1 MRESFQSVLSNE
13 IKLRYFKSYCVENMT
28 LENLMFH
35 LDVED
40 AKRLPNQSFV
50 QARSKKI
57 IDTYIRDGAK
67 MHIHLSPEI
76 HDGLVQNLDRN
87 EIDPAMFVDAQYVAM
102 ECIKTEVWP
111 RLIQKAMELPTNLM
125 ANTAKAHTI
134 HHDTALVLL
143 QDKIG
148 HRMFKKFLKV
158 RGKDHF
164 VSFIDDVEEY
174 TNLPG
179 IEYMQHTAK
188 KLFKKYLSDH
198 ARLQVDMSTKMRQDI
213 EEKLDMPTMD
223 MFKPAIVKVKTGLLQ
238 DSLLRYLSSPI
249 HEELH
254 NDAEIPQLVREMT
267 AARNSGKLELPHLDS
282 VLGHPKYMSNFK
294 KYLTSQHAVE
304 NLIFLEEVEE
314 FRRLPSSQIVL
325 RNAKKIVDKYI
336 NQATARAPLP
346 LGKALHD
353 SMVKTADGMEKSFF
367 SGAVHDIMHVLRQ
380 DEVPEFL
387 DAPLFMVLVGAWASL
402 DETYARKQLV
412 GDFELAY
419 FRHRFHAICETKR
432 DRPKS

>member
-1 MRESFQSVLSNE
+1 
-13 IKLRYFKSYCVENMT
+13 
-28 LENLMFH
+28 
-35 LDVED
+35 
-40 AKRLPNQSFV
+40 
-50 QARSKKI
+50 
-57 IDTYIRDGAK
+57 
-67 MHIHLSPEI
+67 
-76 HDGLVQNLDRN
+76 
-87 EIDPAMFVDAQYVAM
+87 
-102 ECIKTEVWP
+102 
-111 RLIQKAMELPTNLM
+111 MELPTSLM
-125 ANTAKAHTI
+125 ANIAKAHTI
-134 HHDTALVLL
+134 QHDTALLLL

-148 HRMFKKFLKV
+148 HRVFKRFLQI
-158 RGKDHF
+158 RGKDHY

-188 KLFKKYLSDH
+188 KLYKKYLSDN

-213 EEKLDMPTMD
+213 EDKLVMPTMD

-249 HEELH
+249 HDELQT
-254 NDAEIPQLVREMT
+254 DLEIPQLVRDMT

-294 KYLTSQHAVE
+294 KYLASQHAAE

-336 NQATARAPLP
+336 NKATAKAPLP
-346 LGKALHD
+346 LAKELHD
-353 SMVKTADGMEKSFF
+353 TMVMSTDGMEKSFF
-367 SGAVHDIMHVLRQ
+367 TNAVHDIMHLLRQ
-380 DEVPEFL
+380 DEAPEFL
-387 DAPLFMVLVGAWASL
+387 DAPMFMVLVGAWASL

-412 GDFELAY
+412 GDLELAY